1 MAWEA
6 VIGLEIHGQLL
17 TESKMFCGCSTAYAD
32 TAPNTHVCQVCAGMP
47 GVLPVANRKAI
58 RYTVMTA
65 LALHCTIPEFC
76 KFDRKNYFYPDLPK
90 GYQISQFDLP
100 MSRNGYLDILGED
113 GEPRHI
119 GITRVHLEEDTGKST
134 HPGEGYSLVDFNRCG
149 IPLMEIVSEPD
160 MRSAEE
166 ARRYFMQVRSVLLYL
181 GVNNGDMSKGC
192 LRCDANVSVR
202 PVGAISLG
210 VKTEVKNMNSFRA
223 VKLAIEYEIAR
234 QIRILESG
242 GRVVQETRGWVE
254 ATRETVSQRSKEDSH
269 DYRYFPEPDLPPLVL
284 EPAYVEE
291 IRATLPEMAAERA
304 ARFAAQYD
312 LPVADALQLT
322 TSRATADLFE
332 QTAAMLATGKRDAA
346 KWILGEFQRMLNDCG
361 IEAEEQATV
370 RPEGL
375 AALISMVDAGQ
386 LSTTAAK
393 TVFDRYFRSGE
404 DVVTLVNAMG
414 LQQVSDRVTLEPF
427 ALRALVDN
435 PNAVADFRRGK
446 TQALGRIV
454 GAVMKDM
461 RSANPALVSELL
473 RELIERQES

>member
-17 TESKMFCGCSTAYAD
+17 TKSKMFCGCSTAYAD

-47 GVLPVANRKAI
+47 GVLPVANREAI
-58 RYTVMTA
+58 RSTVMTA
-65 LALHCTIPEFC
+65 LALHCSIPAYS

-100 MSRNGYLDILGED
+100 LSRDGYLDIQGE
-113 GEPRHI
+113 GGAPRRI

-166 ARRYFMQVRSVLLYL
+166 ARQYFMQVRSVLLYL

-192 LRCDANVSVR
+192 LRCDANISVR
-202 PVGAISLG
+202 PVGNSTLG

-223 VKLAIEYEIAR
+223 VKLAIDYEIAR
-234 QIRILESG
+234 QIAILESG
-242 GRVVQETRGWVE
+242 GRIAQETRGWVE

-291 IRATLPEMAAERA
+291 IRATLPEMAPERA
-304 ARFAAQYD
+304 SRLAKRFDLHEVDAQ
-312 LPVADALQLT
+312 QIT

-332 QTAAMLATGKRDAA
+332 NTAALLPSGREAA
-346 KWILGEFQRMLNDCG
+346 KWILGEFQRLLNDHG
-361 IEAEEQATV
+361 IEAEEQTTV
-370 RPEGL
+370 RPQGL
-375 AALISMVDAGQ
+375 AALIRMVEAGQ

-393 TVFDRYFRSGE
+393 TVFDLYFQSGE
-404 DVVTLVNAMG
+404 DITAIVNTMG
-414 LQQVSDRVTLEPF
+414 LQQVSDRETLEPI
-427 ALRALVDN
+427 ALRAIAAN
-435 PNAVADFRRGK
+435 SNAVADYKRGK

-454 GAVMKDM
+454 GAVMKEM
-461 RSANPALVSELL
+461 RSANPALVGELL
-473 RELIERQES
+473 RELIDRQES